1 MARPHKI
8 LEDTKTYSLLMSVKQ
23 YDILSAHSRR
33 MTKRGLEQVAVA
45 DLIREA
51 IDVYIEALED
61 DDYDGGSSVGS
72 VVSNSLEQ
80 V

>member
-1 MARPHKI
+1 MGSPHKI
-8 LEDTKTYSLLMSVKQ
+8 REDTKTYNLLMTKRQ
-23 YDILSAHSRR
+23 YDILSAHSRT
-33 MTKRGLEQVAVA
+33 MTKAGLEQVAVA

-51 IDVYIEALED
+51 IDIYIEALED

>member
-61 DDYDGGSSVGS
+61 DDYDGGNSVGA
-72 VVSNSLEQ
+72 VVDNSA
-80 V
+80 